1 MEHRRARK
9 QDRFI
14 EEEKGEDLDYE
25 ANQRDIAIEELKEKV
40 RMFDEISAK
49 NDKNSQIL
57 SRLFDNGIIDGEGE
71 LIRPE
76 GD

>member
-25 ANQRDIAIEELKEKV
+25 TNQRDIAIEELKEKV